1 MRNGCAA
8 QRYSAGSGAKRQ
20 VDSDRQ
26 ARGRRTTAFK
36 AMHHHNPIVALQ
48 KKPSGVAVV
57 MDRVSAQGD
66 LFGDLEQVL
75 SKRALLPGRFLG
87 HKCSHNV
94 LFQIL
99 VKRQ

>member
-1 MRNGCAA
+1 
-8 QRYSAGSGAKRQ
+8 
-20 VDSDRQ
+20 
-26 ARGRRTTAFK
+26 
-36 AMHHHNPIVALQ
+36 
-48 KKPSGVAVV
+48 

-66 LFGDLEQVL
+66 LFGDLEQRL
-75 SKRALLPGRFLG
+75 SKSTLLPGRFLG